1 MKLLKELHIRD
12 FNLAI
17 KKISDEIFL
26 IILASSIKPDFYEL
40 LLGEREEI
48 VVEVNVANIGE
59 SAYEAQLFIVHS
71 QSLNYIASKSN
82 DSIICNLYNATLVS
96 CSIGNPFKKDKTVDI
111 QVRFDP
117 KGLEDNESQLGFTI
131 FTNSTSKEVKEK
143 LPTVLQA
150 TVLKRAELSIKG

>member
-1 MKLLKELHIRD
+1 M
-12 FNLAI
+12 
-17 KKISDEIFL
+17 
-26 IILASSIKPDFYEL
+26 
-40 LLGEREEI
+40 GEREEI
-48 VVEVNVANIGE
+48 VVEVNVVNVGE

-71 QSLNYIASKSN
+71 QNLNYIASKSN
-82 DSIICNLYNATLVS
+82 DSVICNLYNATLVS

-131 FTNSTSKEVKEK
+131 FVNSTSKEVREK
-143 LPTVLQA
+143 RPTVLQA